1 MHITTLGELLIDMFP
16 AEIRRRLADV
26 TAFHPKPGGAPANV
40 AVAARRLGADTAFIG
55 KVGDDAFGH
64 MLIEV
69 IREQGVDTA
78 GIWVDDE
85 ARTTMA
91 VIALSD
97 ENTAEFVFYRNPGA
111 DQRLHPDELDTDQLR
126 STRALH
132 FGSLSLT
139 DEPGRSATWAAMRIV
154 AEAGALI
161 SFDVNYR
168 PSLWSSSEQAF
179 EQISAMVPHVHLLKV
194 NEVEIELLAG
204 GRGTEVGGQNPVGA
218 HPGGRPEVGDLAE
231 MAGWLLEQ
239 GPELVL
245 VTLGAE
251 GSYFQTA
258 AGSGFVLPF
267 PVETVDAVG
276 CGDAFIAGVLT
287 QLTAAEG
294 WRANLNAERMTEILR
309 YANAV
314 GALTT
319 TKQGVIPAL
328 PTTVEVEIFLKN
340 R

>member
-16 AEIRRRLADV
+16 AEIGRRLADV

-64 MLIEV
+64 FLIDV
-69 IREQGVDTA
+69 MREQGV
-78 GIWVDDE
+78 GIRGIRVDDE

-91 VIALSD
+91 VIALPD
-97 ENTAEFVFYRNPGA
+97 EHTAEFVFYRNPGA
-111 DQRLHPDELDTDQLR
+111 DQRLRPDELDADLLC

-139 DEPGRSATWAAMRIV
+139 DEPSRSATWAAMRIT

-168 PSLWSSSEQAF
+168 PSLWSSPEQAF

-204 GRGTEVGGQNPVGA
+204 GQGKVGA
-218 HPGGRPEVGDLAE
+218 NPGGRPEVGELAE
-231 MAGWLLEQ
+231 LAGRLLKQ
-239 GPELVL
+239 GPELVV
-245 VTLGAE
+245 VTLGAD

-258 AGSGFVLPF
+258 GSSGFVPPF
-267 PVETVDAVG
+267 PVKTVDAIG
-276 CGDAFIAGVLT
+276 CGDAFISGVLT
-287 QLTAAEG
+287 QLTAAED
-294 WRANLNAERMTEILR
+294 WRENLNAERMTEILR

-314 GALTT
+314 GALTA

-328 PTTVEVEIFLKN
+328 PTAAEVEAFLKTQ
-340 R
+340 

>member
-16 AEIRRRLADV
+16 AEIGRRLADV

-64 MLIEV
+64 MLIDV
-69 IREQGVDTA
+69 IRDQGVDTS
-78 GIWVDDE
+78 GIRVDDE

-91 VIALSD
+91 IIALPD

-111 DQRLHPDELDTDQLR
+111 DQRLRPDELDADQLS

-139 DEPGRSATWAAMRIV
+139 DEPSRSATWAAMRIA

-168 PSLWSSSEQAF
+168 PSLWSSPEQAF

-204 GRGTEVGGQNPVGA
+204 GQNSVEVGGQRSPRG
-218 HPGGRPEVGDLAE
+218 
-231 MAGWLLEQ
+231 
-239 GPELVL
+239 
-245 VTLGAE
+245 
-251 GSYFQTA
+251 
-258 AGSGFVLPF
+258 
-267 PVETVDAVG
+267 
-276 CGDAFIAGVLT
+276 
-287 QLTAAEG
+287 
-294 WRANLNAERMTEILR
+294 
-309 YANAV
+309 
-314 GALTT
+314 
-319 TKQGVIPAL
+319 
-328 PTTVEVEIFLKN
+328 
-340 R
+340 